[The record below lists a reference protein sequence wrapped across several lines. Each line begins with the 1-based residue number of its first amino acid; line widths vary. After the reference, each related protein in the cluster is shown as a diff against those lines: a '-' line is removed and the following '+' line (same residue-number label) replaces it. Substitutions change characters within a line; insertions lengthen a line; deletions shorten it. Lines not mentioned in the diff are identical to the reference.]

1 MVRLGESLTG
11 DEELKQLHGGV
22 GHTGVASSGFD
33 KEDGLVLRVLCEAP
47 RTCQLIPSLFV
58 RGPNLLNPGNAR
70 SGWNDGD
77 AVRVAHRSGEVGRGG
92 RIVADGHHVDVS
104 GGGDEAAESP
114 GRLGVPG
121 EGAIDPKLGDRLPG
135 ADPEGSVVAVGFVAE
150 VGKLVVSVGGR
161 TRGSL
166 GRAKRMEVWV
176 EKTAWSSRLMV
187 LSSTAWWWWRMLKK
201 WLQSSRGRQ
210 LKGISSATMAVPQQE
225 HKMGD
230 VGGRGGSK
238 RLIRRDMVY
247 SRRERKEYR
256 P

>member
-70 SGWNDGD
+70 SGWNGD
-77 AVRVAHRSGEVGRGG
+77 AVRVAHRSGEVGWGG

-104 GGGDEAAESP
+104 GGGDEARVDSEFRAKERLVRNSVTDCRRGPIRRVVLWPSASSRRWSESC
-114 GRLGVPG
+114 
-121 EGAIDPKLGDRLPG
+121 
-135 ADPEGSVVAVGFVAE
+135 
-150 VGKLVVSVGGR
+150 GGR

-166 GRAKRMEVWV
+166 GSAKRMEVWV
-176 EKTAWSSRLMV
+176 EKTAWSSRSMV
-187 LSSTAWWWWRMLKK
+187 LS
-201 WLQSSRGRQ
+201 
-210 LKGISSATMAVPQQE
+210 
-225 HKMGD
+225 
-230 VGGRGGSK
+230 RGGC
-238 RLIRRDMVY
+238 
-247 SRRERKEYR
+247 
-256 P
+256 